1 MTNDIKFN
9 ILAWRDKE
17 DLARQQFYETHI
29 HKMIECWENYLKPK
43 YIKSL
48 QRVLEIDESTL
59 DYIIKYMLIVHDSGK
74 CTEYY
79 QQNITSPKRYRHEI
93 VSSYLA
99 YKLIDNVIDDRLRYL
114 VSGAILLHHEPIL
127 MSSIS
132 YQRERGITLTDVRGR
147 IEYPSGS
154 NRDDSARRLHHD
166 FKRLFEYLFKQ
177 YLSDNNEIS
186 AKIINNIANLSSE
199 IDVNDLIN
207 MLGDIVAILS
217 LAGDDVWR
225 HKMRFQVSALQYIL
239 IVCDYYSSKD
249 RSPRESEFLKEIKWE
264 WCDL

>member
-17 DLARQQFYETHI
+17 DIARQQSYETHI

-48 QRVLEIDESTL
+48 QRVMELDENAL
-59 DYIIKYMLIVHDSGK
+59 DYIVKYMLIVHDSGK

-79 QQNITSPKRYRHEI
+79 QRNITSPKRYRHEI

-99 YKLIDNVIDDRLRYL
+99 YRLIDNVIDTKIKYL

-127 MSSIS
+127 MGSIS
-132 YQRERGITLTDVRGR
+132 YQRERGITLTDIRGR

-154 NRDDSARRLHHD
+154 KRDDSARRLHYD
-166 FKRLFEYLFKQ
+166 FKRLFKYLFER
-177 YLSDNNEIS
+177 YLSDNNKILT
-186 AKIINNIANLSSE
+186 KIISNMANLSDE
-199 IDVNDLIN
+199 IDINDLIDT
-207 MLGDIVAILS
+207 LGDIVAILS

-239 IVCDYYSSKD
+239 VVCDYYSSKD
-249 RSPRESEFLKEIKWE
+249 RSPKEFEFLKEIKWE
-264 WCDL
+264 WGDL